1 MNNLKAIKFLTTV
14 DPSFIDQNLQLY
26 SNIYENMQLGDYGPI
41 ESSILEKYHNQC
53 NHFWQKANIFQ
64 INPTPNFEQSQ
75 SQSLALPLS
84 YSSISTMPPPSY
96 LSCDS
101 QINGWCLLIKRLDDI
116 CSSSSKIINVEFLY
130 TTTTIDITITTM
142 KYKRNQLFDLHE
154 LGATLD
160 CLWKSIYMS
169 IHFEKNNLCY

>member
-96 LSCDS
+96 LSCD
-101 QINGWCLLIKRLDDI
+101 NNI

-130 TTTTIDITITTM
+130 TTTIGITITTM

-154 LGATLD
+154 LAAIFD

>member
-1 MNNLKAIKFLTTV
+1 MNNLKAIEFLTTV
-14 DPSFIDQNLQLY
+14 DQSFIDQNLQLY

-75 SQSLALPLS
+75 SQSLALPPS

-101 QINGWCLLIKRLDDI
+101 QINDNI

-130 TTTTIDITITTM
+130 TTTIGITITTM

-154 LGATLD
+154 LAAIFD